1 MFSRRCIAI
10 FIILGAVFGGFR
22 KAEATQ
28 SVCSQE
34 LQRGTASWYG
44 PGFEGKL
51 TKNEEVYDPEGY
63 TAAHR
68 KLPFGTMLKVV
79 NNKNN
84 RVAYVRVND
93 RGAFKAHVIDLS
105 KGAAKQLGMIHDG
118 VAPVTIYKCGK

>member
-1 MFSRRCIAI
+1 MISRRCITI
-10 FIILGAVFGGFR
+10 FMVFWAVFSGFP
-22 KAEATQ
+22 KAEAAQ

-44 PGFEGKL
+44 PRFEGKL
-51 TKNEEVYDPEGY
+51 TKSEEVYDPEGY

-84 RVAYVRVND
+84 RVVYVRVND
-93 RGAFKAHVIDLS
+93 RGAFKSHAIDLS
-105 KGAAKQLGMIHDG
+105 KGAARQLGMIHDG
-118 VAPVTIYKCGK
+118 VAPVTIFKCGK